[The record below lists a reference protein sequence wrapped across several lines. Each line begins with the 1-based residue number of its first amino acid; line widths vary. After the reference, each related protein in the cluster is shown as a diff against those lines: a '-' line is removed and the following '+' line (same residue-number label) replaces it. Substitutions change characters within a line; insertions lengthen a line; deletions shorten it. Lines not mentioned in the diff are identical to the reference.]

1 MQIPLDYY
9 RILGL
14 PMQATAE
21 QLEQAHRDRTLQLPR
36 REYSE
41 FAIQSRKQLIDSAYA
56 ALEDS
61 SKRRDYDSHLIAA
74 GGPAAIEPVSIEIY
88 EGQLIG
94 ALLVLLELGEY
105 ELVIRY
111 GRPYLSSG
119 SGQLGQ
125 TAQETLAD
133 VVLTIG
139 LACLELGR
147 EQWQQHQYENAAE
160 SLETGYEL
168 MLRESLFPAMQA
180 EIQAD
185 LDKLKPYRIL
195 ELVARPLGDKAA
207 RQHGV
212 ELLKSMLAQRGG
224 IDGANDDASGLGVED
239 FLRFVQQLRSY
250 LTSAEQQD
258 IFEVE
263 AQRPSSVGLYLS
275 VYALLARGFARHQPN
290 LVRQA
295 KQRLALLTE
304 RQDVYLEQAV
314 CAVLLGQ
321 TEEATYALERSHE
334 REPISFIREHS
345 AGAPDLLPGL
355 CLYTERW
362 LQQDVF
368 PFFRDLDQ
376 SSVTLKDYFAN
387 EQVQAYLEAM
397 PPDDVAPAPIPG
409 RWGAAPPPSDP
420 GRWGAAPGGVAP
432 DYGEAPTYRR
442 SSGAGTATAFGVG
455 AAAAGAAGI
464 GAAGAAAMGAGIG
477 AAASTAAPPPRPTY
491 TAEQVSSL
499 SPEGSLDEVE
509 PVSTIA
515 FDDGGDDDDD
525 DETLRRR
532 SGAPKWGRLALV
544 LLLGLLGLGVL
555 GFIVAQLLGWVGAL
569 FSGPKLKGDPL
580 DVDVSRPAI
589 ELPAEEGV
597 STSTNVQVIA
607 EETLQSWYR
616 AKGEAMG
623 PQWNVEAL
631 SDILLEPALSDWTGR
646 AQKNQSQGYHVEYE
660 QTIQNILVEE
670 VAEDQLKVTADVDET
685 GQSYLFGAPDGS
697 TSFED
702 QLTVEYSLQKQ
713 DDKWM
718 IESFAVQ

>member
-41 FAIQSRKQLIDSAYA
+41 FAIQSRKQLIDIAYEALQDSA
-56 ALEDS
+56 
-61 SKRRDYDSHLIAA
+61 KRQTYDAQLLAA
-74 GGPAAIEPVSIEIY
+74 GAAPASIDIQDD
-88 EGQLIG
+88 QLIG
-94 ALLVLLELGEY
+94 ALLILLELGEY
-105 ELVIRY
+105 ELVIRL

-119 SGQLGQ
+119 SSSLGDNSQ
-125 TAQETLAD
+125 AALAD
-133 VVLTIG
+133 VVLTVG

-160 SLETGYEL
+160 SLETGLEL
-168 MLRESLFPAMQA
+168 MIRESVFPEMQA
-180 EIQAD
+180 DIQAD

-195 ELVARPLGDKAA
+195 ELVARPLADKSA
-207 RQHGV
+207 RQQGIT
-212 ELLKSMLAQRGG
+212 LLKSMLETRGG
-224 IDGANDDASGLGVED
+224 IDGANDDASGLNVED

-258 IFEVE
+258 IFEAE
-263 AQRPSSVGLYLS
+263 AQRPSSVGIYLS
-275 VYALLARGFARHQPN
+275 VYALLARGFAKHQPN

-334 REPISFIREHS
+334 NEPISFIKGHS

-376 SSVTLKDYFAN
+376 RSVTLKDYFAN

-397 PPDDVAPAPIPG
+397 PPEDT
-409 RWGAAPPPSDP
+409 GATSRF
-420 GRWGAAPGGVAP
+420 GTSG
-432 DYGEAPTYRR
+432 
-442 SSGAGTATAFGVG
+442 SSFGTAQALGLG
-455 AAAAGAAGI
+455 AAAAGA
-464 GAAGAAAMGAGIG
+464 GAAAVE
-477 AAASTAAPPPRPTY
+477 TPTY
-491 TAEQVSSL
+491 TAEEVSSL
-499 SPEGSLDEVE
+499 SPEGQLTEMSTSVGFDEP
-509 PVSTIA
+509 PVKS
-515 FDDGGDDDDD
+515 
-525 DETLRRR
+525 RRR
-532 SGAPKWGRLALV
+532 SSSPKWGRLALV
-544 LLLGLLGLGVL
+544 LLLGLLALGLL
-555 GFIVAQLLGWVGAL
+555 GLIMAQLLSWFGGL
-569 FSGPKLKGDPL
+569 FGGPKIESDPL
-580 DVDVSRPAI
+580 DIDVARPTI
-589 ELPAEEGV
+589 EIPAEDSPLAV
-597 STSTNVQVIA
+597 SDDVQVIA
-607 EETLQSWYR
+607 EETIQSWYA
-616 AKGEAMG
+616 AKAEAMG
-623 PQWNVEAL
+623 PSWDVTAL
-631 SDILLEPALSDWTGR
+631 EGILLEPALSEWTR
-646 AQKNQSQGYHVEYE
+646 RVQVNQRDGVHVEYE
-660 QTIQNILVEE
+660 QTVQNLSTEE
-670 VAEDQLKVTADVDET
+670 IGDDQIKVTADVEENAEAY
-685 GQSYLFGAPDGS
+685 QFGVLSDAA
-697 TSFED
+697 SFQE
-702 QLTVEYSLQKQ
+702 QLTVEYTLKKQ

>member
-41 FAIQSRKQLIDSAYA
+41 FAIQSRKQLIDAAYV
-56 ALEDS
+56 ALKDS
-61 SKRRDYDSHLIAA
+61 GTRQAYDAQLLATRA
-74 GGPAAIEPVSIEIY
+74 EPASIEIY
-88 EGQLIG
+88 EQQLIG
-94 ALLVLLELGEY
+94 ALLILLELGEY
-105 ELVIRY
+105 ELVIRL

-119 SGQLGQ
+119 SGELAESSQD
-125 TAQETLAD
+125 ALAD

-160 SLETGYEL
+160 SLETGQEL
-168 MLRESLFPAMQA
+168 MIRENLFPEMQA

-195 ELVARPLGDKAA
+195 ELIARPLADKAA
-207 RQHGV
+207 RQQGIA
-212 ELLKSMLAQRGG
+212 LLKSMLEARGG
-224 IDGANDDASGLGVED
+224 IDGANDDSSGLSVED

-258 IFEVE
+258 IFEAE
-263 AQRPSSVGLYLS
+263 AQRPSSVGVYLS
-275 VYALLARGFARHQPN
+275 VYALLARGFAKHQPS

-334 REPISFIREHS
+334 NEPISFIREHS

-376 SSVTLKDYFAN
+376 SNATLKDYFAN

-397 PPDDVAPAPIPG
+397 PPEDTTPAG
-409 RWGAAPPPSDP
+409 RFGATGYGAANYGSSEY
-420 GRWGAAPGGVAP
+420 GRSALDTGGRTGTAATAGFGAA
-432 DYGEAPTYRR
+432 
-442 SSGAGTATAFGVG
+442 TA
-455 AAAAGAAGI
+455 
-464 GAAGAAAMGAGIG
+464 
-477 AAASTAAPPPRPTY
+477 RPTAY
-491 TAEQVSSL
+491 TAEEVSNL
-499 SPEGSLDEVE
+499 SPEGQLDGDLSASVGADE
-509 PVSTIA
+509 PIIKS
-515 FDDGGDDDDD
+515 
-525 DETLRRR
+525 RRR
-532 SGAPKWGRLALV
+532 SSSPKWGRLALV

-555 GFIVAQLLGWVGAL
+555 GFILVQLLSL
-569 FSGPKLKGDPL
+569 FGGLFGGPKLQGDPL
-580 DVDVSRPAI
+580 DIDVARPAI
-589 ELPAEEGV
+589 ELPTEDIQ
-597 STSTNVQVIA
+597 STATEDVQVIA
-607 EETLQSWYR
+607 EEAIQTWYQ
-616 AKGEAMG
+616 AKSEAMG
-623 PQWNVEAL
+623 PQWNVDAL
-631 SDILLEPALSDWTGR
+631 SEILLEPTLTQWVAKVES
-646 AQKNQSQGYHVEYE
+646 NQREGVHLEYE
-660 QTIQNILVEE
+660 QTIQNLT
-670 VAEDQLKVTADVDET
+670 AEAIGDDQIQAVADVNEV
-685 GQSYLFGAPDGS
+685 GNAYQFGEYNGAFSY
-697 TSFED
+697 ED
-702 QLTVEYSLQKQ
+702 DLTVEYNLRKQ
-713 DDKWM
+713 DDTWM

>member
-41 FAIQSRKQLIDSAYA
+41 FAIQSRKQLIDAAYV
-56 ALEDS
+56 ALKDS
-61 SKRRDYDSHLIAA
+61 GTRQAYDAQLLATRTE
-74 GGPAAIEPVSIEIY
+74 PASIEIY
-88 EGQLIG
+88 EQQLIG
-94 ALLVLLELGEY
+94 ALLILLELGEY
-105 ELVIRY
+105 ELVIRL

-119 SGQLGQ
+119 SGELEGN
-125 TAQETLAD
+125 ARDALAD

-160 SLETGYEL
+160 SLETGQEL
-168 MLRESLFPAMQA
+168 MIRENLFPEMQA

-185 LDKLKPYRIL
+185 LNKLKPYRIL
-195 ELVARPLGDKAA
+195 ELIARPLADKAA
-207 RQHGV
+207 RQQGIA
-212 ELLKSMLAQRGG
+212 LLKSMLEARGG
-224 IDGANDDASGLGVED
+224 IDGANDDSSGLSVED

-258 IFEVE
+258 IFEAE
-263 AQRPSSVGLYLS
+263 AQRPSSVGIYLS
-275 VYALLARGFARHQPN
+275 VYALLAQGFAKHQPN
-290 LVRQA
+290 LVRLA

-334 REPISFIREHS
+334 NEPISFIREHS

-376 SSVTLKDYFAN
+376 SNVTLKDYFAN

-397 PPDDVAPAPIPG
+397 PPEDTIPAG
-409 RWGAAPPPSDP
+409 RFGADYGAANYGSS
-420 GRWGAAPGGVAP
+420 
-432 DYGEAPTYRR
+432 DYGR
-442 SSGAGTATAFGVG
+442 STFGTGQSVGVGTTATVGVG
-455 AAAAGAAGI
+455 SA
-464 GAAGAAAMGAGIG
+464 
-477 AAASTAAPPPRPTY
+477 TARPTAY
-491 TAEQVSSL
+491 TAEEVSNL
-499 SPEGSLDEVE
+499 SPEGQLDGELSASVGVDE
-509 PVSTIA
+509 PIVKS
-515 FDDGGDDDDD
+515 
-525 DETLRRR
+525 RRR
-532 SGAPKWGRLALV
+532 SSSPKWGRLALV

-555 GFIVAQLLGWVGAL
+555 GFIMAQLFRL
-569 FSGPKLKGDPL
+569 FGGLFGGPNLQGDPL
-580 DVDVSRPAI
+580 DIDVARPAI
-589 ELPAEEGV
+589 ELPADDIQPTTASGD
-597 STSTNVQVIA
+597 VQVIA
-607 EETLQSWYR
+607 EEAIQTWYQ
-616 AKGEAMG
+616 AKSEAMG
-623 PQWNVEAL
+623 PQWNVDAL
-631 SDILLEPALSDWTGR
+631 SEILLEPTLSQWV
-646 AQKNQSQGYHVEYE
+646 AKVESNQREGVHLEYE
-660 QTIQNILVEE
+660 QTIQNLT
-670 VAEDQLKVTADVDET
+670 AEAIGDDQIQVVADVNET
-685 GQSYLFGAPDGS
+685 GNAYQFGEYNGVFSY
-697 TSFED
+697 ED
-702 QLTVEYSLQKQ
+702 ELTVEYNLRQQ

>member
-41 FAIQSRKQLIDSAYA
+41 FAIQSRKQLIDAAYV
-56 ALEDS
+56 ALKDS
-61 SKRRDYDSHLIAA
+61 GTRQAYDAQLLATRS
-74 GGPAAIEPVSIEIY
+74 EPVAIEIY
-88 EGQLIG
+88 EQQLIG
-94 ALLVLLELGEY
+94 ALLILLELGEY
-105 ELVIRY
+105 ELVIRL

-119 SGQLGQ
+119 SGELEGN
-125 TAQETLAD
+125 AKDALAD

-160 SLETGYEL
+160 SLETGQEL
-168 MLRESLFPAMQA
+168 MVRENVFPEMQA

-195 ELVARPLGDKAA
+195 ELLARPLADKAA
-207 RQHGV
+207 RQQGIA
-212 ELLKSMLAQRGG
+212 LLKSMLAARGG
-224 IDGANDDASGLGVED
+224 IDGANDDSSGLSVED

-258 IFEVE
+258 IFEAE
-263 AQRPSSVGLYLS
+263 AQRPSSVGVYLS
-275 VYALLARGFARHQPN
+275 VYALLARGFAKHQPN

-334 REPISFIREHS
+334 NEPISFIREHS

-376 SSVTLKDYFAN
+376 SNVTLKDYFAN

-397 PPDDVAPAPIPG
+397 PPEDTVAAG
-409 RWGAAPPPSDP
+409 RLGMAGYSSSTSY
-420 GRWGAAPGGVAP
+420 GSS
-432 DYGEAPTYRR
+432 DYGSSDYSSSDYGR
-442 SSGAGTATAFGVG
+442 STFGAGQAVGLG
-455 AAAAGAAGI
+455 AAATVGVGSA
-464 GAAGAAAMGAGIG
+464 
-477 AAASTAAPPPRPTY
+477 RPSAY
-491 TAEQVSSL
+491 TAEEVSNL
-499 SPEGSLDEVE
+499 SPEGQLDNELSASVGADE
-509 PVSTIA
+509 PMVKS
-515 FDDGGDDDDD
+515 
-525 DETLRRR
+525 RRR
-532 SGAPKWGRLALV
+532 SSSPKWGRLALV
-544 LLLGLLGLGVL
+544 LLLGLLGLGLL
-555 GFIVAQLLGWVGAL
+555 GFILTQL
-569 FSGPKLKGDPL
+569 FSLFGGLFGGPQLQGDPPDI
-580 DVDVSRPAI
+580 DVARPAI
-589 ELPAEEGV
+589 ELPTEDVQPTA
-597 STSTNVQVIA
+597 SDDVQVIA
-607 EETLQSWYR
+607 EEAIQTWYQ
-616 AKGEAMG
+616 AKAEAMG
-623 PQWNVEAL
+623 PQWNVDAL
-631 SDILLEPALSDWTGR
+631 SDILLEPTLSEWV
-646 AQKNQSQGYHVEYE
+646 AKVESNQREGVHLEYE
-660 QTIQNILVEE
+660 QTIQNLT
-670 VAEDQLKVTADVDET
+670 AEAIGDDQLQVVADVSEIGNAYQFGDYNGAFSYEDE
-685 GQSYLFGAPDGS
+685 
-697 TSFED
+697 
-702 QLTVEYSLQKQ
+702 LTVEYNLRKQ
-713 DDKWM
+713 DDQWM

>member
-41 FAIQSRKQLIDSAYA
+41 FAIQSRKQLIDGAYSA
-56 ALEDS
+56 LQDS
-61 SKRRDYDSHLIAA
+61 SKRRDYDTQLLA
-74 GGPAAIEPVSIEIY
+74 GGPTGADPVTINIHDE
-88 EGQLIG
+88 QLIG
-94 ALLVLLELGEY
+94 ALLILLELGEY

-119 SGQLGQ
+119 SGQLGGSGSPESL
-125 TAQETLAD
+125 TD

-160 SLETGYEL
+160 SLETGHEL
-168 MLRESLFPAMQA
+168 MGRENLLPALQT

-207 RQHGV
+207 RRQGV
-212 ELLKSMLAQRGG
+212 ELLKAMLTQRGG
-224 IDGANDDASGLGVED
+224 IDGAYDDASGLGVED

-250 LTSAEQQD
+250 LTSAEQQE
-258 IFEVE
+258 IFETE
-263 AQRPSSVGLYLS
+263 AQRPSSVGIYLS
-275 VYALLARGFARHQPN
+275 VYALLARGFAKHQPN

-334 REPISFIREHS
+334 REPISFIKEHS

-376 SSVTLKDYFAN
+376 SSITLKDYFAN
-387 EQVQAYLEAM
+387 EQVQAYLESM
-397 PPDDVAPAPIPG
+397 PPDDTVAPSPM
-409 RWGAAPPPSDP
+409 
-420 GRWGAAPGGVAP
+420 PGGWGTE
-432 DYGEAPTYRR
+432 YREGPTYSR
-442 SSGAGTATAFGVG
+442 SSSSIGATALGVG
-455 AAAAGAAGI
+455 AATGI
-464 GAAGAAAMGAGIG
+464 GIA
-477 AAASTAAPPPRPTY
+477 TAPRPTY

-499 SPEGSLDEVE
+499 SPEGSLEE
-509 PVSTIA
+509 TSVSSTVA
-515 FDDGGDDDDD
+515 FDDDDD
-525 DETLRRR
+525 ATTTSRRR
-532 SGAPKWGRLALV
+532 SASPKWGRLALV
-544 LLLGLLGLGVL
+544 LLLGLLGLGLL
-555 GFIVAQLLGWVGAL
+555 GFIMAQLLGWLGGI
-569 FSGPKLKGDPL
+569 FSGPQLQGDPL

-589 ELPAEEGV
+589 ELPEE
-597 STSTNVQVIA
+597 SS
-607 EETLQSWYR
+607 ETLPTAVEDIAVDVLEKWFE
-616 AKGEAMG
+616 AKSTAMG
-623 PQWNVEAL
+623 PGWDTSALEEILIDPELSKRISQVE
-631 SDILLEPALSDWTGR
+631 
-646 AQKNQSQGYHVEYE
+646 KNQADSVDVEYE
-660 QTIQNILVEE
+660 QTIQNISAEE
-670 VAEDQLKVTADVDET
+670 IAEDEILVTADVDEIAK
-685 GQSYLFGAPDGS
+685 SYQFGTLIRTDD
-697 TSFED
+697 D
-702 QLTVEYSLQKQ
+702 QLTGQYTLRKQ
-713 DDKWM
+713 GERWL
-718 IESFAVQ
+718 IESSTFESR

>member
-41 FAIQSRKQLIDSAYA
+41 FAIQSRKQLIDAAYV
-56 ALEDS
+56 ALKDS
-61 SKRRDYDSHLIAA
+61 GTRQAYDAQLLATRTE
-74 GGPAAIEPVSIEIY
+74 PASIEIY
-88 EGQLIG
+88 EQQLIG
-94 ALLVLLELGEY
+94 ALLILLELGEY
-105 ELVIRY
+105 ELVIRL

-119 SGQLGQ
+119 SGELEGN
-125 TAQETLAD
+125 AQDALAD

-160 SLETGYEL
+160 SLETGQEL
-168 MLRESLFPAMQA
+168 MMRESLFPEMQA

-195 ELVARPLGDKAA
+195 ELLARPVADKAA
-207 RQHGV
+207 RQQGIA
-212 ELLKSMLAQRGG
+212 LLKSMLEARGG
-224 IDGANDDASGLGVED
+224 IDGANDDSSGLSVED

-258 IFEVE
+258 IFEAE
-263 AQRPSSVGLYLS
+263 AQRPSSVGIYLS
-275 VYALLARGFARHQPN
+275 VYALLARGFAKHQPN

-334 REPISFIREHS
+334 NEPISFIREHS

-397 PPDDVAPAPIPG
+397 PPEDTTPVGSRFGSA
-409 RWGAAPPPSDP
+409 
-420 GRWGAAPGGVAP
+420 
-432 DYGEAPTYRR
+432 DYGASTYGSLDYGR
-442 SSGAGTATAFGVG
+442 STFERAGTATTVGVG
-455 AAAAGAAGI
+455 SAA
-464 GAAGAAAMGAGIG
+464 
-477 AAASTAAPPPRPTY
+477 TTRPTAY
-491 TAEQVSSL
+491 TAEEVSNL
-499 SPEGSLDEVE
+499 SPEGQLDSELSASVGVDE
-509 PVSTIA
+509 PVTKS
-515 FDDGGDDDDD
+515 
-525 DETLRRR
+525 RRR
-532 SGAPKWGRLALV
+532 SSSPKWGRLALV

-555 GFIVAQLLGWVGAL
+555 GFVMAQLLRL
-569 FSGPKLKGDPL
+569 FGGLLGGPNLQGDPL
-580 DVDVSRPAI
+580 DIDVARPAI
-589 ELPAEEGV
+589 ELPADDIQPTA
-597 STSTNVQVIA
+597 SDDIQVIA
-607 EETLQSWYR
+607 EEAIQTWYQ
-616 AKGEAMG
+616 AKSDAMG
-623 PQWNVEAL
+623 PQWNVDAL
-631 SDILLEPALSDWTGR
+631 SEILLEPTLSQWV
-646 AQKNQSQGYHVEYE
+646 AKVESNQRESVHLEYE
-660 QTIQNILVEE
+660 QTIQNLT
-670 VAEDQLKVTADVDET
+670 AEAIGDDQIQVVADVNEIGNAYQFGEYNGAFSYEDE
-685 GQSYLFGAPDGS
+685 
-697 TSFED
+697 
-702 QLTVEYSLQKQ
+702 LTVEYNLRKQ